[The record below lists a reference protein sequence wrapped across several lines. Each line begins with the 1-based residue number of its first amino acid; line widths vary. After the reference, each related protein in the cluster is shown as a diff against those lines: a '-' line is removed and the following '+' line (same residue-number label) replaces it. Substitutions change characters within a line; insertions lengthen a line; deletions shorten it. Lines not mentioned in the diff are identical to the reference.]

1 MKPLR
6 LLVCLLL
13 FSTLAL
19 PQHKSQHPSPQAAH
33 KKTPKKSSAS
43 HPQANAALAIHQSA
57 LIIDTHADT
66 PQRFLDENFDLG
78 QNTPVSEGHIDLD
91 KIKKGNLGAEF
102 FSIWVEPEFK
112 GHYSQRAMDLI
123 DSVYQQ
129 AARHPDRMTMA
140 LTANDIVRAQQQHK
154 FAALM
159 GIEGGHAIE
168 NDLRLLR
175 DFYRVGVRYMTLT
188 WSNTNDWADSSGDIQ
203 DPNIKHHN
211 GMTDFGKDVVRE
223 MNRLG
228 MIVDISHVSDA
239 TFYQALLISQAP
251 VIASHSSSR
260 ELTNHPRNMTD
271 DMLRAITNNGGV
283 VMVNFYSAFID
294 ENYRKAAYDPEKMK
308 VRDAEVEVF
317 KKEHAHPDGSP
328 VTYNE
333 YAAIE
338 KRWAAQFPRPPLK
351 SLIDHIDHVAQVA
364 GIDHVGLGSDFDGVT
379 SLPEGIDSA
388 ADLPKIT
395 QALLQRGY
403 TREQIHKILGGNLLR
418 AMREVEAT
426 ATRLQAER
434 KASDALSFV
443 DIELMVGNRA
453 SAALLIDRI
462 NQHGVNFTLTSALR
476 DRLKS
481 EFKSEKDA
489 EQVLD
494 AIAKAKR
501 K

>member
-1 MKPLR
+1 MNLKHS
-6 LLVCLLL
+6 LVCLLL
-13 FSTLAL
+13 LSGLTFA
-19 PQHKSQHPSPQAAH
+19 QHPAPH
-33 KKTPKKSSAS
+33 KKTARAAPVTRPKAD
-43 HPQANAALAIHQSA
+43 PVTAIHQSA

-66 PQRFLDENFDLG
+66 PQRFLDENFDLD
-78 QNTPVSEGHIDLD
+78 QNTPVTEGHIDLD
-91 KIKKGNLGAEF
+91 KIKQGNLGAEF

-140 LTANDIVRAQQQHK
+140 FSADDIARAHDQHK

-168 NDLRLLR
+168 NDMRLLR

-239 TFYQALLISQAP
+239 TFYQALLVSQAP

-260 ELTNHPRNMTD
+260 ELTNQPRNMTD
-271 DMLRAITNNGGV
+271 DMLRAMANNGGV

-294 ENYRKAAYDPEKMK
+294 ENYRRVSSDPEKIK
-308 VRDAEVEVF
+308 QRDAEVEAY
-317 KKEHAHPDGSP
+317 KKAHPHPDGSP
-328 VTYNE
+328 VTYDE
-333 YAAIE
+333 TAAIE
-338 KRWAAQFPRPPLK
+338 KKWATQFPRPPLK
-351 SLIDHIDHVAQVA
+351 SLIDHIDHVAKIA

-379 SLPEGIDSA
+379 SLPEGIDSV

-395 QALLQRGY
+395 QALYQRGY
-403 TREQIHKILGGNLLR
+403 TREQILKILGGNFMR
-418 AMREVEAT
+418 VMREVEAT
-426 ATRLQAER
+426 AKRLQAER
-434 KASDALSFV
+434 KESDPLSFE
-443 DIELMVGNRA
+443 DIELMVGNRVSPA
-453 SAALLIDRI
+453 QLIDRI
-462 NQHGVNFTLTSALR
+462 RQHGVNFDLTPEQR
-476 DRLKS
+476 TQLKN
-481 EFKSEKDA
+481 EKVDDS
-489 EQVLD
+489 VLD
-494 AIAKAKR
+494 AIVKVR
-501 K
+501 KK